1 MSNQFQ
7 STEQLSQSIALAEQR
22 IKEYTKQIEALGNTY
37 AENIIHREL
46 CEAIDN
52 AEAHIAEMKWYLE
65 SPEHADNT
73 VESTESSA
81 CTRNTNTHQ
90 SNEETNMNV
99 HNTVVETS
107 ESLELN
113 ELRFQLGVNEDL
125 LKEAKAVVNSFEY
138 NPSEDV
144 FNDWLNDLYGN
155 VSVAYFE
162 CTASELLK
170 KMSPTDYRVMRND
183 FINSVDI
190 EDLDEYKELIQAVE
204 DLETEI
210 ESIQEQIDELQ
221 V

>member
-73 VESTESSA
+73 VESAESSA

-99 HNTVVETS
+99 H
-107 ESLELN
+107 
-113 ELRFQLGVNEDL
+113 
-125 LKEAKAVVNSFEY
+125 
-138 NPSEDV
+138 
-144 FNDWLNDLYGN
+144 
-155 VSVAYFE
+155 
-162 CTASELLK
+162 
-170 KMSPTDYRVMRND
+170 
-183 FINSVDI
+183 NSVDI